1 MTSQLEVLV
10 DQVQQLFTLGLPK
23 SSIKPVEDAKAPPLG
38 PNEKW
43 RRSHH
48 ANKIMVGMHLAFNM
62 KMLQLSRSTYFHEE
76 EATVVQVGGWSIML
90 VFEREKIIG
99 RIPQS
104 RYLNR
109 SKFVLD
115 RASPSRPGHWGG
127 TWRSSD
133 AHF

>member
-1 MTSQLEVLV
+1 MAPHRGWWPQIHGQHNDEMTSQLEVLV

-62 KMLQLSRSTYFHEE
+62 KMLQLS
-76 EATVVQVGGWSIML
+76 
-90 VFEREKIIG
+90 
-99 RIPQS
+99 
-104 RYLNR
+104 
-109 SKFVLD
+109 
-115 RASPSRPGHWGG
+115 
-127 TWRSSD
+127 
-133 AHF
+133 